1 MARITPWTKPQAEIS
16 KRLAAAVKAR
26 SKYEQ
31 EWLSNEATVF
41 ATRNGYYG
49 GAPGGYSMLASGSSA
64 AEASEEVGDLYLNFV
79 SRDVRYTHSLIS
91 SNPPVVAPKPL
102 TNDPSDKRAAEVAD
116 NLVHYAVRAYGINE
130 KKDLAALQTLVL
142 GTSFMKS
149 FWNPELGDPI
159 DVDASGKITM
169 QGDYDLQVCNTWDIY
184 PDPEAKSWDA
194 VRYVFQRHHFPLEQA
209 LYMFPESEG
218 LLQSA
223 GSDGGVRSLFRQ
235 NQDANTDVV
244 EVWEYW
250 EKGSP
255 INGFQGRHCWHLR
268 DGKPLSKIIPSPHY
282 YSRSFDAEEIDPETG
297 EPIQRSLK
305 IATLPFIIWTD
316 LDLPDTYWGMSLVSY
331 TGEAQETL
339 NKFVNQAVDIMR
351 AVGTPKLI
359 VHESAEIDEADLSNS
374 PFDVLRI
381 KGPLGA
387 VYKMDGGSPSPAM
400 MEYTQFFKQ
409 SIMELAGANEST
421 YGQQSRETS
430 AYAMQ
435 WASQQTQ
442 AMRRRLFIKYT
453 SVVEQIYKDYLNT
466 VREYWDTAR
475 TIKIISDDQAFSVI
489 DIEGADI
496 AGGWDIAVEYGT
508 NLSLDPSIRRE
519 ELLNLRAAGVTQG
532 AGISDRQLLKY
543 LRLSNFSGMIDAS
556 EQAGKRQH
564 EICLK
569 MAADRVYIAPRKLQ
583 QHDLML
589 EWLNDYIMTSEFRDH
604 DEEVKE
610 LIERHL
616 EERTQMAGE
625 TAAAAAGPAAG
636 GAPAGLEALLGGG
649 GAAPEEAAPST
660 MLGI

>member
-1 MARITPWTKPQAEIS
+1 MARITPWQKPQAELS
-16 KRLAAAVKAR
+16 KRLQAAIKAR
-26 SKYEQ
+26 AKYEQ

-49 GAPGGYSMLASGSSA
+49 GAPGGYAMLASGTSA
-64 AEASEEVGDLYLNFV
+64 AEASEESGDLYLNFV
-79 SRDVRYTHSLIS
+79 SRDIRYTHSLIS
-91 SNPPVVAPKPL
+91 SNPPVVAPKAL
-102 TNDPSDKRAAEVAD
+102 TNDPTDTRAAEVAD
-116 NLVHYAVRAYGINE
+116 NLVHYGVRAYGINE
-130 KKDLAALQTLVL
+130 KKDLVALQTLVL
-142 GTSFMKS
+142 GSGFFKS

-159 DVDASGKITM
+159 AVDGDGKITM
-169 QGDYDLQVCNTWDIY
+169 QGDYDLQACNTWDIY

-194 VRYVFQRHHFPLEQA
+194 VRYVFQRHHLPLEQA
-209 LYMFPESEG
+209 LHMFPESEG
-218 LLQSA
+218 QLQA
-223 GSDGGVRSLFRQ
+223 VGQDGGTRSLFRQ
-235 NQDANTDVV
+235 NQDANIDVV

-250 EKGSP
+250 EKGTP
-255 INGFQGRHCWHLR
+255 MNGFQGRHCWHLR
-268 DGKPLSKIIPSPHY
+268 DGKPLSKIVPSPHY
-282 YSRSFDAEEIDPETG
+282 YTRAFDAADEVDPETG
-297 EPIQRSLK
+297 APLQRSLK
-305 IATLPFIIWTD
+305 IATLPFFIWTD

-359 VHESAEIDEADLSNS
+359 VHESAEIDEQDLSNS

-387 VYKMDGGSPSPAM
+387 VYKMDGGQPSPAM

-453 SVVEQIYKDYLNT
+453 AVVEAVYKDYLNT

-475 TIKIISDDQAFSVI
+475 TIKIVSDDMAFSVI

-543 LRLSNFSGMIDAS
+543 LRLSNFSGLIDAS

-569 MAADRVYIAPRKLQ
+569 MATDREYIKPRESQ
-583 QHDLML
+583 NHELML
-589 EWLNDYIMTSEFRDH
+589 EWLNDYVMTSEFRDY
-604 DEEVKE
+604 DEEVKR
-610 LIERHL
+610 LIEQHL
-616 EERTQMAGE
+616 KERTDMAGQ

-636 GAPAGLEALLGGG
+636 GGLEALLGGGG
-649 GAAPEEAAPST
+649 GAAPEEAAGPAT
-660 MLGI
+660 LLGL